1 MKTEEIQN
9 LLQEQRVYF
18 EAGQTLPLERR
29 IAALKSLKE
38 VLKRREDEICAALK
52 ADLGKSRE
60 ESYMCE
66 LGLVYEELNY
76 MLRHI
81 RKLAGEK
88 RVATPL
94 AQTAARSYVKPTPL
108 GVVLIMSPWNY
119 PLMLTLDPLVDAL
132 AAGNTVVLKPSAYAP
147 NTACVLRSIVEE
159 AFHPQ
164 LVCLVTG
171 GREENQQL
179 LEQPFDH
186 IFFTG
191 SQAVGKEVLRHAA
204 ERLTPVSLEL
214 GGKSP
219 CIVDRTA
226 DLKLAARRI
235 VFGKF
240 LNCGQTCVAP
250 DYILCDQDIREPLEQ
265 ALTAEIH
272 RQYGEEPL
280 SNPDYGK
287 IVNEKHF
294 ARILGLI
301 EEDKLVCGGACDRE
315 TLRIEPTVLS
325 GCTWQSPAMEEEI
338 FGPVL
343 PILTFRDLGEAVRE
357 INARPHPL
365 ALYLFT
371 KDKGAVELVTSRC
384 AFGGGCI
391 NDTIIHLATTKMG
404 FGGVG
409 ASGMG
414 AYHGQRGFET
424 FSHRKSIVDKKTWL
438 DLPMRYQPYRPLY
451 AKIVRLFMH

>member
-1 MKTEEIQN
+1 MKTEEIQAI
-9 LLQEQRVYF
+9 LKKQRAYF
-18 EAGQTLPLERR
+18 EAGQTLPVERR
-29 IAALKSLKE
+29 IAALRSLKE
-38 VLKRREDEICAALK
+38 VMKRREEEICAALK

-66 LGLVYEELNY
+66 LGLVYEEIDY
-76 MLRHI
+76 MLRHV
-81 RKLAGEK
+81 RHLAGEK

-94 AQTAARSYVKPTPL
+94 AQAISRSYVKPSPL

-132 AAGNTVVLKPSAYAP
+132 AAGNTAIVKPSAYAP
-147 NTACVLRSIVEE
+147 HTSEVLKSIVEE
-159 AFHPQ
+159 AFHSQ
-164 LVCLVTG
+164 LVALITG
-171 GREENQQL
+171 GREENRML

-186 IFFTG
+186 VFFTG
-191 SQAVGKEVLRHAA
+191 SQAVGREVLRHAA
-204 ERLTPVSLEL
+204 ERLTPVTLEL

-219 CIVDRTA
+219 CLVDRTA

-250 DYILCDQDIREPLEQ
+250 DYILCDERIREPLEK
-265 ALTAEIH
+265 ALTAEIQ
-272 RQYGEEPL
+272 RQYGEKPL
-280 SNPDYGK
+280 ENQDYGN

-294 ARILGLI
+294 TRVLGLI
-301 EEDKLVCGGACDRE
+301 ESDKLVFGGRSDPDS
-315 TLRIEPTVLS
+315 LRLEPTILS
-325 GCTWQSPAMEEEI
+325 PCTWESPAMGEEI

-343 PILTFRDLGEAVRE
+343 PILTYESLDEAVRE

-365 ALYLFT
+365 ALYLFS
-371 KDKGAVELVTSRC
+371 KDKKAIQMVTERC
-384 AFGGGCI
+384 QFGGGCV

-414 AYHGQRGFET
+414 AYHGQIGFDT
-424 FSHRKSIVDKKTWL
+424 FSHKKSIVDKKTWL

-451 AKIVRLFMH
+451 AKVVRFFMH